1 MPTVTYYDSIDSAM
15 EMLSKRKELKW
26 LDRWAGAETREEL
39 NSTMLFGDP
48 VQGDKIRNMINDYQV
63 NIRTVGPRQ
72 MLDVAGAMPSVPH
85 MLGGDPLHMRR
96 RKPEKMNRGKIR
108 LFVNVVVSAGISSTQ
123 LQARGSAVAALAY
136 NLSTVRPVE
145 LWAIGTMNE
154 DKNYSEDADNY
165 HIPCI
170 RIAANPLDPN
180 RVAALL
186 SHPAGARALMFNLR
200 GDGQSSPNWAWED
213 YRVQQDAKRF
223 NERLTPILGLTEDDI
238 VFPGGMLGDVASE
251 PGKWLN
257 EKMKALGL
265 IEGE

>member
-15 EMLSKRKELKW
+15 DMLATRKELKW
-26 LDRWAGAETREEL
+26 LDRWAGAETRDEL

-48 VQGDKIRNMINDYQV
+48 VRGEKIRNMINDYQV

-85 MLGGDPLHMRR
+85 MLGGDPMHMRR
-96 RKPEKMNRGKIR
+96 RKPETMNRGKIR
-108 LFVNVVVSAGISSTQ
+108 LFVNVVVSAGISDSE
-123 LQARGSAVAALAY
+123 LQARGAAVAALAY

-154 DKNYSEDADNY
+154 DKDYSTDESNY

-186 SHPAGARALMFNLR
+186 AHPAGARALMFNLR
-200 GDGQSSPNWAWED
+200 GDCRSFPNWAWED
-213 YRVQQDAKRF
+213 YSIQMKADKF
-223 NERLTPILGLTEDDI
+223 KERLTPILGLTEDDI

-251 PGKWLN
+251 PGKWL
-257 EKMKALGL
+257 EAKMRALGL
-265 IEGE
+265 IEA